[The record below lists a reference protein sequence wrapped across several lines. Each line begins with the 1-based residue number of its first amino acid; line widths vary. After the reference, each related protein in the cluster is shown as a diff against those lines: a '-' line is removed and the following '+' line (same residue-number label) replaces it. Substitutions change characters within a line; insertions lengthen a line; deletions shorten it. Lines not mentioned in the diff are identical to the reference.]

1 MVEERPQDRLEED
14 ASDQL
19 ARSRKLLRVCL
30 ALNTVDDP
38 DRLLRHIVETT
49 CEVLR
54 CEAASV
60 LLAPDALGAEAA
72 EPADELVFRAAAGP
86 VSDGLIGMRVPV
98 HRSLAGTVYREDRVL
113 LAVDAENDC
122 RRYHDPDRETGFQTR
137 VVLGVPMRVGGEVV
151 GVLQALNPLPEGR
164 EDVGRFDAPDAEML
178 FVVAAQAAVTLRH
191 ARHTA
196 ALGVLNDRLEE
207 LDRLKSNFVAIT
219 SHELRT
225 PLTAVQG
232 FADVLAE
239 EVPADLREPVA
250 SIQSAGRRMRRLV
263 ETLDVMNEV
272 SDGGAH
278 PASRVDLGTVV
289 RSACRDHSRLV
300 PVQLPD
306 GPLVALGDAE
316 RLSLAVRNVIENAI
330 RFTPRSGG
338 VSVVVTPCSGRPGVP
353 GPAVEVAVAD
363 TGRGLAASDL
373 ERVFEAYVQV
383 ACPDRRDHEGLGVGL
398 TVARGIAVQHG
409 GTLVAESAGLG
420 RGATFRLTLPLAD
433 SA

>member
-14 ASDQL
+14 VADQL

-60 LLAPDALGAEAA
+60 LLAPDALGAEAP
-72 EPADELVFRAAAGP
+72 EPAAELVFRAAAGP
-86 VSDGLIGMRVPV
+86 VTDALLGTRVPV
-98 HRSLAGTVYREDRVL
+98 GRSLAGTVYREDRVL
-113 LAVDAENDC
+113 LAVDAARDT
-122 RRYHDPDRETGFQTR
+122 RRYHDSDHATGFQTR
-137 VVLGVPMRVGGEVV
+137 VVLGVPMRVDGQVV

-196 ALGVLNDRLEE
+196 ALGVLNERLED
-207 LDRLKSNFVAIT
+207 LDRLKSNFIAIT

-239 EVPADLREPVA
+239 EVQPHLAGAVDSV
-250 SIQSAGRRMRRLV
+250 QSAGRRMRRLV

-272 SDGGAH
+272 SGGASH
-278 PASRVDLGTVV
+278 PAMRVDLAAAV
-289 RSACRDHSRLV
+289 REACADHGRPV
-300 PVQLPD
+300 PVTLES
-306 GPLVALGDAE
+306 GPLVVLGDAA
-316 RLSLAVRNVIENAI
+316 RLELAVRNVVENAV
-330 RFTPRSGG
+330 RFTPAYGE
-338 VSVVVTPCSGRPGVP
+338 VSVTVTRRGDR
-353 GPAVEVAVAD
+353 AEIAVAD
-363 TGRGLAASDL
+363 TGRGLAAADL

-409 GTLVAESAGLG
+409 GALVAESDGPG
-420 RGATFRLTLPLAD
+420 RGATFRLTIPLAEG
-433 SA
+433 